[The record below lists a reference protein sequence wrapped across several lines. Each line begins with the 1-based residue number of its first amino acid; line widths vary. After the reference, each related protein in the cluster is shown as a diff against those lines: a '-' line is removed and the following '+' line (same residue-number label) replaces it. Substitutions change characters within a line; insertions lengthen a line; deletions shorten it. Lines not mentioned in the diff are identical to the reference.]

1 MLPNGQLI
9 DLYDDTLF
17 ANIPVET
24 DLLFMARQTTVLVVV
39 KENVVEPEN
48 NPDVLLGIY
57 SLREIKVK
65 SRLFDPPRR
74 RLNKFERKMNE
85 KARAL
90 CFDDGRLFLNPIK
103 RLEMARGRRTPN
115 NRRRRVLPR
124 IAPV

>member
-48 NPDVLLGIY
+48 NPYVLLGIY

-65 SRLFDPPRR
+65 WRLFDPPR
-74 RLNKFERKMNE
+74 
-85 KARAL
+85 
-90 CFDDGRLFLNPIK
+90 
-103 RLEMARGRRTPN
+103 
-115 NRRRRVLPR
+115 
-124 IAPV
+124 